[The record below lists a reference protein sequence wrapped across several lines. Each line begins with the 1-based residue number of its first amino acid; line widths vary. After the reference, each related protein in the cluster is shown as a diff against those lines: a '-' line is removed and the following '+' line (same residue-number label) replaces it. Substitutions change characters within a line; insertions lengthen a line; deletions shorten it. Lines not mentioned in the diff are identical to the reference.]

1 MKFKDFHR
9 LRRAIPHVVFLT
21 AIFAAADYGP
31 GFGRTASTV
40 RAVVWPTSL
49 NLSIGGTA
57 EVFAAALLDD
67 GTVTCN
73 PPVPFVWTSSDT
85 SIATVRANR
94 VVAEDDPGCLAA
106 KALLQDTVP
115 RVVMFSWPRLS
126 GMDEYN
132 IVVTN
137 ASTFMSGL
145 DTIVVAD
152 TSLMWGAGA
161 PDSLYWVKGAARYR
175 GIQLSFGDSV
185 QFSFPTPV
193 VAIPLGPIVV
203 DTVP

>member
-1 MKFKDFHR
+1 MMFKDFHR
-9 LRRAIPHVVFLT
+9 LRRAIPHLVFLT

-31 GFGRTASTV
+31 GFGRRASTV
-40 RAVVWPTSL
+40 RSVVWPTSL
-49 NLSIGGTA
+49 NLRIGETA

-73 PPVPFVWTSSDT
+73 PPTPFVWTSSDP
-85 SIATVRANR
+85 SIATVTLGR
-94 VVAEDDPGCLAA
+94 VVGENEPGCLAA
-106 KALLQDTVP
+106 KALIQDTVP
-115 RVVMFSWPRLS
+115 RVVQFSWPSLA
-126 GMDEYN
+126 GMEDYN
-132 IVVTN
+132 IVVTS
-137 ASTFMSGL
+137 AATFMAGL
-145 DTIVVAD
+145 DTILPD
-152 TSLMWGAGA
+152 TFLVWSAGA

-175 GIQLSFGDSV
+175 GVQLSFGDSV